1 MEINQ
6 PKINLTFE
14 TGINLGE
21 QCTKNNAN
29 TQNALHMDIHFR
41 QIDINPQTHE
51 HVVFCKFAS
60 FIIQK
65 VQGLLLDDKKN
76 YILPKTPSIIKQCLS
91 F

>member
-1 MEINQ
+1 MQIH
-6 PKINLTFE
+6 
-14 TGINLGE
+14 
-21 QCTKNNAN
+21 NAN

-41 QIDINPQTHE
+41 QIDIKPQTHE

-65 VQGLLLDDKKN
+65 VQGLLLDDKKKH
-76 YILPKTPSIIKQCLS
+76 ILPKTPSIIKQCLS